1 VIDARLFSHQAAQVK
16 NQRLIDDEFHSRFE
30 IELRG

>member
-1 VIDARLFSHQAAQVK
+1 VIDARLFSHQAAQVT
-16 NQRLIDDEFHSRFE
+16 NQRLIDDELLSWFE

>member
-1 VIDARLFSHQAAQVK
+1 VIDARLFSHQAAQVT
-16 NQRLIDDEFHSRFE
+16 NRRLIDDELLSRFE